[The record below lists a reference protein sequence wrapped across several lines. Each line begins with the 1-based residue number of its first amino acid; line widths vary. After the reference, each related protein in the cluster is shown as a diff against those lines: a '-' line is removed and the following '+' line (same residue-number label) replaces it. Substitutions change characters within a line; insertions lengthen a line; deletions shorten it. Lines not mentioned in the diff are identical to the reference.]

1 MSKTGRYIYG
11 VINAGVEECF
21 GLSEVAGSVG
31 DSLSKYGE
39 DVVNSNKFS
48 NHAYTVTF
56 RDISAVV
63 SDAEVVDYN
72 HMSKHALASL
82 LLRHQTVIERIMARY
97 TIIPMRLGTFAD
109 NNEEV
114 KEILTKGYRKIKG
127 VFERAANTV
136 EIDVVATLSD
146 FDSFLQQVSEMDE
159 IKQLKQSL
167 LDKPQGVAVQDQMKV
182 GVLVKKHLDRKIEE
196 YVGQIQSVLNEI
208 AEDFKPH
215 DRMDDKMVL
224 NTAFLIDQSKQKD
237 FEQKI
242 AELNGKF
249 EEKLNF
255 RCVGPLPPYSF
266 YTLKV
271 KKAQFEEVDWA
282 KKKLGLKDDL
292 ITASDIKKAHRRL
305 ALTCHP
311 DKNRDVPGIE
321 KKFADMTKAYQILLD
336 YYQVSDSAGQGNGC
350 YFDEETFDENAVL
363 VTTVE

>member
-11 VINAGVEECF
+11 IINAGLEECF
-21 GLSEVAGSVG
+21 DLREIAGSVG

-39 DVVNSNKFS
+39 DAVNNNKFT
-48 NHAYTVTF
+48 NHAYTIAF
-56 RDISAVV
+56 QDISAVV
-63 SDAEVVDYN
+63 SDADIVDYN
-72 HMSKHALASL
+72 HMSKDALASL
-82 LLRHQTVIERIMARY
+82 LLRHQTVIEKTMARY
-97 TIIPMRLGTFAD
+97 TIIPLRLGTFAN

-114 KEILTKGYRKIKG
+114 KEILAKGYRKIKD
-127 VFERAANTV
+127 VFERAANTI

-167 LDKPQGVAVQDQMKV
+167 LNKPQGVTVEDQMKV
-182 GVLVKKHLDRKIEE
+182 GVLVKKHLDRKREE
-196 YVGQIQSVLNEI
+196 YADQIQSVLSEI
-208 AEDFKPH
+208 AQDFKPH
-215 DRMDDKMVL
+215 DLMDDRMVI

-237 FEQKI
+237 FEQKV
-242 AELNGKF
+242 AELNSKF

-271 KKAQFEEVDWA
+271 KKTQFEEVDWA

-292 ITASDIKKAHRRL
+292 ITANDIKKAHRRL

-311 DKNRDVPGIE
+311 DKHPNVPGIE

-336 YYQVSDSAGQGNGC
+336 YYQASDPAGQANGC
-350 YFDEETFDENAVL
+350 YFDEESFEKNAVL